1 MTGRIFTYQEHIVT
15 PGNWWP
21 RCRWNLKQAKCQ
33 ENQTGKCFN
42 LSSNHQSSINIR
54 KCFQFRVFAYSSCN
68 KCLISICVYSVIQAA
83 SSLSQSV
90 INRRSTHR
98 HWGKT
103 SSPRVCGE
111 EERDDYLTN
120 FVHFFASNCPK
131 FHQMVWTG
139 TRTLLLLQ
147 TGGTVWVT
155 VAQVIIKT
163 LSVFITT
170 HRKIQ

>member
-54 KCFQFRVFAYSSCN
+54 KGFQFRVFAYSSCN

-98 HWGKT
+98 QWGKT
-103 SSPRVCGE
+103 SSPRDCVERRSAMITWQTLFISLPQTVQSFIRWSAQAHELCCCCRLE
-111 EERDDYLTN
+111 ELCE
-120 FVHFFASNCPK
+120 
-131 FHQMVWTG
+131 
-139 TRTLLLLQ
+139 
-147 TGGTVWVT
+147 
-155 VAQVIIKT
+155 
-163 LSVFITT
+163 
-170 HRKIQ
+170 